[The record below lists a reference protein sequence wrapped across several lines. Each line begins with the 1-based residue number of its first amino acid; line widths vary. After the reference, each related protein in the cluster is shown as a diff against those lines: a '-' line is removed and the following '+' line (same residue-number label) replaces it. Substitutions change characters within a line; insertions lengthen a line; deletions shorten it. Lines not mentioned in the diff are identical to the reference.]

1 MSADDRLRV
10 IARHIGA
17 ARNNVYPS
25 LVRHLCSSES
35 QSSESVQGGV
45 ALPSTGPA
53 SDARKPRKS
62 KQVHSVIPKNR
73 YECLVCI
80 CFGLNRILLCL
91 LIGLNDRGTVVQ
103 FLSRERDCSLVQRIQ
118 NGYGV
123 RSASRV
129 VGTGDYSYS
138 LRRWG
143 SLTYTA
149 YSHQDRPHLLQR
161 SRMHRPIF
169 PLPHMLSLCGQ
180 MIVFLYRFS

>member
-1 MSADDRLRV
+1 MSADDRLKV

-25 LVRHLCSSES
+25 VVRHLCSSES

-45 ALPSTGPA
+45 ALPPIGPA

-80 CFGLNRILLCL
+80 CFELNRILLHF
-91 LIGLNDRGTVVQ
+91 LIGLNDRGTVIQ
-103 FLSRERDCSLVQRIQ
+103 FLSRARDCSLVQSIQ
-118 NGYGV
+118 NGCGV
-123 RSASRV
+123 HPASCV

-138 LRRWG
+138 IKRPG
-143 SLTYTA
+143 SLTPPAEVKNALSYIST
-149 YSHQDRPHLLQR
+149 SPHAF
-161 SRMHRPIF
+161 IV
-169 PLPHMLSLCGQ
+169 CTVK
-180 MIVFLYRFS
+180 IVFLYRCS